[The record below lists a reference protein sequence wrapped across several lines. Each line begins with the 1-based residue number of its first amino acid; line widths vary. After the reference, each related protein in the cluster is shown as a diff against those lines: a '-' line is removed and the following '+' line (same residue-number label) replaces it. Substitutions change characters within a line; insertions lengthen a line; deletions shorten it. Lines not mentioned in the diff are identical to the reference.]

1 MNVKTMQ
8 AVFRKHMDIPAIQ
21 HVSIHY
27 MVQAPPLT
35 EEPIALT
42 DPAIIIVM
50 SVTHVVALTVCGLT
64 ANSMAYDGACTYS
77 VLYLE
82 FP

>member
-27 MVQAPPLT
+27 MVPAPPLT
-35 EEPIALT
+35 EELIALT
-42 DPAIIIVM
+42 EPGHIVM
-50 SVTHVVALTVCGLT
+50 SVTH
-64 ANSMAYDGACTYS
+64 ACCSLDCMRTDC
-77 VLYLE
+77 
-82 FP
+82 